1 MSERLKRHSWLVGFV
16 GGGLGLVVNGVRLY
30 AVAER
35 NLDSIAVIINLVA
48 IPVGV
53 GIVVGGG
60 TWLTAS
66 ALIWRREAKREEE
79 RKRLEAEKHRREQD
93 LLKFKGFTL
102 RESVRRCS
110 ELLIMYEC
118 GTALEYQFDNQI
130 DIVLTEL
137 NIGVPRDLSFNT
149 EAKRTSLIRFLNGVQ
164 QYIDAGDLD
173 GARLRS
179 RNVRT
184 QT

>member
-1 MSERLKRHSWLVGFV
+1 MRMHDVGATEKAFV
-16 GGGLGLVVNGVRLY
+16 AGRVCWWRLGLVVNGVRLY

-79 RKRLEAEKHRREQD
+79 RKRLEAEKQRRN
-93 LLKFKGFTL
+93 KT
-102 RESVRRCS
+102 C
-110 ELLIMYEC
+110 
-118 GTALEYQFDNQI
+118 
-130 DIVLTEL
+130 
-137 NIGVPRDLSFNT
+137 
-149 EAKRTSLIRFLNGVQ
+149 
-164 QYIDAGDLD
+164 
-173 GARLRS
+173 
-179 RNVRT
+179 
-184 QT
+184 